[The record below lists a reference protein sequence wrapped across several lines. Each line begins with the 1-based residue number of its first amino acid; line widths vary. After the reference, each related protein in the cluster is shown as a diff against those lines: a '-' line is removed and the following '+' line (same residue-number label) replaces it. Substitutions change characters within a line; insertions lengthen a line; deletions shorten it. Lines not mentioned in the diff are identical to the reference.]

1 MGNNQVQEL
10 IIKANNQLE
19 AHNFEE
25 ADRICKKAIKLD
37 YNNPNI
43 YLIQL
48 LAEYKVTEIE
58 DLENCDIDFN
68 SDNYRKVRYY
78 ADQELNNEL
87 DKYLINKYAYK
98 TNKPKN
104 QIIIADTTSK
114 KLELVTPE
122 KELSNERDYYASL
135 TTFVTIIGFSFLYFI
150 MLVCLIGSLSKNKS
164 ISDFISIGTIAS
176 LFIYNLF
183 KVYKKDVTTIPYPDS
198 KSFAIYNTINYFV
211 TSLVLFLFINIIV
224 FVSCSFV
231 ILDDATTKVI
241 GLILG
246 SSMTLTIPYL
256 YKQIYAFIKTTN
268 LLIQDFFKKE

>member
-1 MGNNQVQEL
+1 MGKNKIKEL
-10 IIKANNQLE
+10 IIEANNQLE

-68 SDNYRKVRYY
+68 SDIYKKVRYY

-87 DKYLINKYAYK
+87 DKYLIKKYAYK
-98 TNKPKN
+98 SE
-104 QIIIADTTSK
+104 SK
-114 KLELVTPE
+114 KNNSNILIYSNKTSL
-122 KELSNERDYYASL
+122 ELSNKNDSCASL

-231 ILDDATTKVI
+231 ILEDSTTKVI

-246 SSMTLTIPYL
+246 TTMTLTIPYL
-256 YKQIYAFIKTTN
+256 YKQIYAFIKTIN
-268 LLIQDFFKKE
+268 LLIQDSFKKQLK